1 MSTQELDKWNLQERG
16 IGYERVHPMY
26 GAAMSGKQMEP
37 LRDQIG
43 YMYAG
48 GGMVGIRKP
57 NAIAPTG
64 GPQSQGL
71 ASTPEYDT
79 YSKEYKWQI

>member
-1 MSTQELDKWNLQERG
+1 MSPEERAELRRQSDEISFG
-16 IGYERVHPMY
+16 PYS
-26 GAAMSGKQMEP
+26 GAAEGG
-37 LRDQIG
+37 RAG
-43 YMYAG
+43 YMG
-48 GGMVGIRKP
+48 GGITGIRKP

-79 YSKEYKWQI
+79 YNKEYKWQT